1 MMGVYV
7 DDAFIPAKVR
17 NGGRYVT
24 ARWCHLSADTEEEL
38 HDLAQR
44 IGLRRS
50 WFQVPKF
57 AGKPSKP
64 DSRAGQNWHYDVTE
78 SRREA
83 AIALGATPLTCREF
97 SDRVEAR
104 FARDYPDAHAAWIA
118 VREANRAKWAA
129 LREDPR

>member
-1 MMGVYV
+1 MGVYV

-64 DSRAGQNWHYDVTE
+64 DSRAGQNWH
-78 SRREA
+78 
-83 AIALGATPLTCREF
+83 L
-97 SDRVEAR
+97 DR
-104 FARDYPDAHAAWIA
+104 
-118 VREANRAKWAA
+118 
-129 LREDPR
+129 L